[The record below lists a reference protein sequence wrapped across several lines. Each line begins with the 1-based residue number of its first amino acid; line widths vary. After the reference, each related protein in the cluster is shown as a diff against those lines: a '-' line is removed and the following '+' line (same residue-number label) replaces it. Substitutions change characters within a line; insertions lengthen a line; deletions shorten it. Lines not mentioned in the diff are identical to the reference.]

1 MIRLEHVNK
10 YFNKG
15 KKNEI
20 HVINDLNLKLNN
32 NGLVCLLG
40 PSGCGKTTILNAVG
54 GLDKVRNGKIYID
67 DERITKRSIK
77 KIDKIRNLKIGYI
90 FQDYKLIDSLN
101 VFDNVAL
108 VLKMIGI
115 KDKDEIKKRVDY
127 VLETLNIY
135 RYRYRLA
142 SMLSGGERQR
152 VAIARAIV
160 KDPDIILADEPTGNL
175 DSKNTLEIMN
185 IIKCISKKRLVIL
198 VTHEVNLA
206 KFYADRIIEL
216 EDGKVIK
223 DYENET
229 KDFLDYRLENNIYLK
244 DIKYHNDFND
254 KLNKISVYNDNNNLD
269 ITLVVKNGNIYIK
282 SNSNEKIEVI
292 DGNSNVNLIDD
303 HYKKI
308 DYDEVSKYEFNFDKV
323 INNNYKKKYSS
334 IYNLK
339 SMITSGFKK
348 ISNYSPIKKFLL
360 LGYMAASMFILFSI
374 ARMASAFVI
383 NDEDFVKSNNN
394 YVSVAVGKIDEKK
407 YNDILSVP
415 GIKYAVIGD
424 SLVGFKIT
432 YNTLLQ
438 NYDVSDLLV
447 GSISGLSLISDKDL
461 IYGEMPKN
469 DYEVVVD
476 IMSAKTLF
484 DSENH
489 AKSAGLLSEK
499 DLIGMNIS
507 VDNVKDFKIVG
518 ITDLKSPSIYIK
530 ENLIVDVVNNTSYQ
544 DSSDDY
550 YFPVADKDS
559 NYANYET
566 YDYTL
571 KNGRVPSGDY
581 EVLVNYDLKDLYEL
595 NKNIDTK
602 INGKKLKVVGY
613 YVTKNNDNSILIV
626 NSKMIT
632 YTLFDNNSTM
642 TLATDNKDELVSKLQ
657 EKDYNAINSY
667 DKNRNDYIKENKAS
681 VNSIIVFTSV
691 ILAISLIEIYLMI
704 RSSFLSRIKEVG
716 IYRAIGVKKLD
727 IYKMFIS
734 ESFAISTLASLPG
747 VLFMSYCLHV
757 LSDID
762 YIGRNYVMNVYIM
775 ILCIV
780 IMYVFNIIVG
790 LIPVFNTIRKSP
802 ARILSGKEV
811 D

>member
-77 KIDKIRNLKIGYI
+77 KIDKIRNLKVGYI
-90 FQDYKLIDSLN
+90 FQDYKLIDSLS

-292 DGNSNVNLIDD
+292 DSNSNVNLIDD

-484 DSENH
+484 VSDNH

-613 YVTKNNDNSILIV
+613 YVTKNNDNNILIV

-716 IYRAIGVKKLD
+716 IYRAIGVKKSD
-727 IYKMFIS
+727 IYKMFASEIMAINLTATLGGIILMGAILYNVSKMKVLGSMVVLNGTTVGLALLIS
-734 ESFAISTLASLPG
+734 FGFNL
-747 VLFMSYCLHV
+747 
-757 LSDID
+757 
-762 YIGRNYVMNVYIM
+762 IM
-775 ILCIV
+775 
-780 IMYVFNIIVG
+780 G
-790 LIPVFNTIRKSP
+790 LIPVYRVVRKRPSEIL
-802 ARILSGKEV
+802 ARHDI
-811 D
+811 

>member
-77 KIDKIRNLKIGYI
+77 KIDKIRNLKVGYI
-90 FQDYKLIDSLN
+90 FQDYKLIDSLS

-292 DGNSNVNLIDD
+292 DSNSNVNLIDD

-334 IYNLK
+334 IYDLK

-613 YVTKNNDNSILIV
+613 YVTKNNDNNILIV

-716 IYRAIGVKKLD
+716 IYRAIGVKKSD
-727 IYKMFIS
+727 IYKMFASEIMAINLTATLGGIILMGAILYNVSKMKVLGSMVVLNGTTVGLALLIS
-734 ESFAISTLASLPG
+734 FGFNL
-747 VLFMSYCLHV
+747 
-757 LSDID
+757 
-762 YIGRNYVMNVYIM
+762 IM
-775 ILCIV
+775 
-780 IMYVFNIIVG
+780 G
-790 LIPVFNTIRKSP
+790 LIPVYRVVRKRPSEIL
-802 ARILSGKEV
+802 ARHDI
-811 D
+811 

>member
-77 KIDKIRNLKIGYI
+77 KIDKIRNLKVGYI
-90 FQDYKLIDSLN
+90 FQDYKLIDSLS

-292 DGNSNVNLIDD
+292 DSNSNVNLIDD

-544 DSSDDY
+544 ESSDDY

-613 YVTKNNDNSILIV
+613 YVTKNNDNNILIV

-716 IYRAIGVKKLD
+716 IYRAIGVKKSD
-727 IYKMFIS
+727 IYKMFASEIMAINLTATLGGIILMGAILYNVSKMKVLGSMVVLNGTTVGLALLIS
-734 ESFAISTLASLPG
+734 FGFNL
-747 VLFMSYCLHV
+747 
-757 LSDID
+757 
-762 YIGRNYVMNVYIM
+762 IM
-775 ILCIV
+775 
-780 IMYVFNIIVG
+780 G
-790 LIPVFNTIRKSP
+790 LIPVYRVVRKRPSEIL
-802 ARILSGKEV
+802 ARHDI
-811 D
+811 

>member
-77 KIDKIRNLKIGYI
+77 KIDKIRNLKVGYI
-90 FQDYKLIDSLN
+90 FQDYKLIDSLS

-292 DGNSNVNLIDD
+292 DSNSNVNLIDD

-424 SLVGFKIT
+424 SLLGFKIT

-613 YVTKNNDNSILIV
+613 YVTKNNDNNILIV

-716 IYRAIGVKKLD
+716 IYRAIGVKKSD
-727 IYKMFIS
+727 IYKMFASEIMAINLTATLGGIILMGAILYNVSKMKVLGSMVVLNGTTVGLALLIS
-734 ESFAISTLASLPG
+734 FGFNL
-747 VLFMSYCLHV
+747 
-757 LSDID
+757 
-762 YIGRNYVMNVYIM
+762 IM
-775 ILCIV
+775 
-780 IMYVFNIIVG
+780 G
-790 LIPVFNTIRKSP
+790 LIPVYRVVRKRPSEIL
-802 ARILSGKEV
+802 ARHDI
-811 D
+811 

>member
-77 KIDKIRNLKIGYI
+77 KIDKIRNLKVGYI
-90 FQDYKLIDSLN
+90 FQDYKLIDNLS

-175 DSKNTLEIMN
+175 DSKNSLEIMN

-223 DYENET
+223 DYENQT

-254 KLNKISVYNDNNNLD
+254 KLNKIDVYNDNNNLD

-292 DGNSNVNLIDD
+292 DSNSNVNLIDD

-308 DYDEVSKYEFNFDKV
+308 DYDEVNKYEFNFDKV
-323 INNNYKKKYSS
+323 INNNFKKKYSS
-334 IYNLK
+334 ICNLK

-407 YNDILSVP
+407 YNDILSVS

-424 SLVGFKIT
+424 SLVSFKIT

-469 DYEVVVD
+469 DYEAVVD

-489 AKSAGLLSEK
+489 AKSAGLESEK

-507 VDNVKDFKIVG
+507 VNNVKDFKIVG
-518 ITDLKSPSIYIK
+518 ITNLKSPSIYIK
-530 ENLIVDVVNNTSYQ
+530 ERLIVDVVNNNSYQ
-544 DSSDDY
+544 SSNEDY
-550 YFPVADKDS
+550 YFPVADKNS

-571 KNGRVPSGDY
+571 KKGRVPSGDY

-595 NKNIDTK
+595 NKTIDTK

-613 YVTKNNDNSILIV
+613 YVTKNNDNNILIV

-716 IYRAIGVKKLD
+716 IYRAIGVKKSD
-727 IYKMFIS
+727 IYKMFASEIMAINLTATLGGIILMGAILYNVSKMKVLGSMVVLNGTTLGLALLIS
-734 ESFAISTLASLPG
+734 FGFNL
-747 VLFMSYCLHV
+747 
-757 LSDID
+757 
-762 YIGRNYVMNVYIM
+762 IM
-775 ILCIV
+775 
-780 IMYVFNIIVG
+780 G
-790 LIPVFNTIRKSP
+790 LIPVYRVVRKRPSEIL
-802 ARILSGKEV
+802 ARHDI
-811 D
+811 

>member
-77 KIDKIRNLKIGYI
+77 KIDKIRNLKVGYI
-90 FQDYKLIDSLN
+90 FQDYKLIDSLS

-160 KDPDIILADEPTGNL
+160 KEPDIILADEPTGNL

-292 DGNSNVNLIDD
+292 DSNSNVNLIDD

-613 YVTKNNDNSILIV
+613 YVTKNNDNNILIV

-716 IYRAIGVKKLD
+716 IYRAIGVKKSD
-727 IYKMFIS
+727 IYKMFASEIMAINLTATLGGIILMGAILYNVSKMKVLGSMVVLNGTTVGLALLIS
-734 ESFAISTLASLPG
+734 FGFNL
-747 VLFMSYCLHV
+747 
-757 LSDID
+757 
-762 YIGRNYVMNVYIM
+762 IM
-775 ILCIV
+775 
-780 IMYVFNIIVG
+780 G
-790 LIPVFNTIRKSP
+790 LIPVYRVVRKRPSEIL
-802 ARILSGKEV
+802 ARHDI
-811 D
+811 

>member
-77 KIDKIRNLKIGYI
+77 KIDKIRNLKVGYI
-90 FQDYKLIDSLN
+90 FQDYKLIDSLS

-292 DGNSNVNLIDD
+292 DSNSNVNLIDD

-613 YVTKNNDNSILIV
+613 YVTKNNDNNILIV

-716 IYRAIGVKKLD
+716 IYRAIGVKKSD
-727 IYKMFIS
+727 IYKMFAS
-734 ESFAISTLASLPG
+734 EIMAINLTATLGGIILMGAIL
-747 VLFMSYCLHV
+747 Y
-757 LSDID
+757 
-762 YIGRNYVMNVYIM
+762 NVSKM
-775 ILCIV
+775 KV
-780 IMYVFNIIVG
+780 
-790 LIPVFNTIRKSP
+790 
-802 ARILSGKEV
+802 
-811 D
+811 

>member
-20 HVINDLNLKLNN
+20 HVINDFNLKLNN

-77 KIDKIRNLKIGYI
+77 KIDKIRNLKVGYI
-90 FQDYKLIDSLN
+90 FQDYKLIDSLS

-269 ITLVVKNGNIYIK
+269 ITLLVKNGNIYIK

-292 DGNSNVNLIDD
+292 DSNSNVNLIDD

-613 YVTKNNDNSILIV
+613 YVTKNNDNNILIV

-716 IYRAIGVKKLD
+716 IYRAIGVKKSD
-727 IYKMFIS
+727 IYKMFASEIMAINLTATLGGIILMGAILYNVSKMKVLGSMVVLNGTTVGLALLIS
-734 ESFAISTLASLPG
+734 FGFNL
-747 VLFMSYCLHV
+747 
-757 LSDID
+757 
-762 YIGRNYVMNVYIM
+762 IM
-775 ILCIV
+775 
-780 IMYVFNIIVG
+780 G
-790 LIPVFNTIRKSP
+790 LIPVYRVVRKRPSEIL
-802 ARILSGKEV
+802 ARHDI
-811 D
+811 

>member
-90 FQDYKLIDSLN
+90 FQDYKLIDSLS

-175 DSKNTLEIMN
+175 DSKNSLEIMN

-223 DYENET
+223 NYENQT

-254 KLNKISVYNDNNNLD
+254 KLNKIDVYNDNNNLD

-292 DGNSNVNLIDD
+292 DSNSNVNLIDD

-323 INNNYKKKYSS
+323 INNNFKKKYSS
-334 IYNLK
+334 ICNLK

-407 YNDILSVP
+407 YNDILSVS

-424 SLVGFKIT
+424 SLVSFKIT

-469 DYEVVVD
+469 DYEAVVD
-476 IMSAKTLF
+476 IMSAKRLF

-489 AKSAGLLSEK
+489 AKSAGLESEK

-507 VDNVKDFKIVG
+507 VNNVKDFKIVG
-518 ITDLKSPSIYIK
+518 ITNLKSPSIYIK
-530 ENLIVDVVNNTSYQ
+530 ERLIVDVVNNNSYQ
-544 DSSDDY
+544 SSNEDY
-550 YFPVADKDS
+550 YFPVADKNS

-571 KNGRVPSGDY
+571 KKGRVPSGDY

-613 YVTKNNDNSILIV
+613 YVTKNNDNNILIV

-691 ILAISLIEIYLMI
+691 ILAISLLEIYLMI

-716 IYRAIGVKKLD
+716 IYRAIGVKKSD
-727 IYKMFIS
+727 IYKMFASEIMAINLTATLGGIILMGAILYNVSKMKVLGSMVVLNGTTVGLALLIS
-734 ESFAISTLASLPG
+734 FGFNL
-747 VLFMSYCLHV
+747 
-757 LSDID
+757 
-762 YIGRNYVMNVYIM
+762 IM
-775 ILCIV
+775 
-780 IMYVFNIIVG
+780 G
-790 LIPVFNTIRKSP
+790 LIPVYRVVRKRPSEIL
-802 ARILSGKEV
+802 ARHDI
-811 D
+811 

>member
-20 HVINDLNLKLNN
+20 HVINDLNLMLNN

-77 KIDKIRNLKIGYI
+77 KIDKIRNLKVGYI
-90 FQDYKLIDSLN
+90 FQDYKLIDSLS

-292 DGNSNVNLIDD
+292 DSNSNVNLIDD

-613 YVTKNNDNSILIV
+613 YVTKNNDNNILIV

-716 IYRAIGVKKLD
+716 IYRAIGVKKSD
-727 IYKMFIS
+727 IYKMFASEIMAINLTATLGGIILMGAILYNVSKMKVLGSMVVLNGTTVGLALLIS
-734 ESFAISTLASLPG
+734 FGFNL
-747 VLFMSYCLHV
+747 
-757 LSDID
+757 
-762 YIGRNYVMNVYIM
+762 IM
-775 ILCIV
+775 
-780 IMYVFNIIVG
+780 G
-790 LIPVFNTIRKSP
+790 LIPVYRVVRKRPSEIL
-802 ARILSGKEV
+802 ARHDI
-811 D
+811 

>member
-77 KIDKIRNLKIGYI
+77 KIDKIRNLKVGYI
-90 FQDYKLIDSLN
+90 FQDYKLIDSLS

-292 DGNSNVNLIDD
+292 DSNSNVNLIDD

-308 DYDEVSKYEFNFDKV
+308 YYDEVSKYEFNFDKV

-613 YVTKNNDNSILIV
+613 YVTKNNDNNILIV

-716 IYRAIGVKKLD
+716 IYRAIGVKKSD
-727 IYKMFIS
+727 IYKMFASEIMAINLTATLGGIILMGAILYNVSKMKVLGSMVVLNGTTVGLALLIS
-734 ESFAISTLASLPG
+734 FGFNL
-747 VLFMSYCLHV
+747 
-757 LSDID
+757 
-762 YIGRNYVMNVYIM
+762 IM
-775 ILCIV
+775 
-780 IMYVFNIIVG
+780 G
-790 LIPVFNTIRKSP
+790 LIPVYRVVRKRPSEIL
-802 ARILSGKEV
+802 ARHDI
-811 D
+811 

>member
-77 KIDKIRNLKIGYI
+77 KIDKIRNLKVGYI
-90 FQDYKLIDSLN
+90 FQDYKLIDSLS

-544 DSSDDY
+544 SSSDDY
-550 YFPVADKDS
+550 YFPVEDNDS

-613 YVTKNNDNSILIV
+613 YVTKNNDNNILIV

-716 IYRAIGVKKLD
+716 IYRAIGVKKSD
-727 IYKMFIS
+727 IYKMFASEIMAINLTATLGGIILMGVILYNVSKMKVLGSMVVLNGTIVGLALLIS
-734 ESFAISTLASLPG
+734 FGFNL
-747 VLFMSYCLHV
+747 
-757 LSDID
+757 
-762 YIGRNYVMNVYIM
+762 IM
-775 ILCIV
+775 
-780 IMYVFNIIVG
+780 G
-790 LIPVFNTIRKSP
+790 LIPVYRVVRKRPSEIL
-802 ARILSGKEV
+802 ARHDI
-811 D
+811 

>member
-77 KIDKIRNLKIGYI
+77 KIDKIRNLKVGYI
-90 FQDYKLIDSLN
+90 FQDYKLIDSLS

-292 DGNSNVNLIDD
+292 DSNSNVNLIDD

-469 DYEVVVD
+469 DYEAVVD

-544 DSSDDY
+544 SSSDDY
-550 YFPVADKDS
+550 YFPVEDKDS

-571 KNGRVPSGDY
+571 KNGKVPSGDY

-716 IYRAIGVKKLD
+716 IYRAIGVKKSD
-727 IYKMFIS
+727 IYKMFASEIMAINLTATLGGIILMGAILYNVSKMKVLGSMVVLNGTTVGLALLIS
-734 ESFAISTLASLPG
+734 FGFNL
-747 VLFMSYCLHV
+747 
-757 LSDID
+757 
-762 YIGRNYVMNVYIM
+762 IM
-775 ILCIV
+775 
-780 IMYVFNIIVG
+780 G
-790 LIPVFNTIRKSP
+790 LIPVYRVVRKRPSEIL
-802 ARILSGKEV
+802 ARHDI
-811 D
+811 

>member
-77 KIDKIRNLKIGYI
+77 KIDKIRNLKVGYI
-90 FQDYKLIDSLN
+90 FQDYKLIDSLS

-292 DGNSNVNLIDD
+292 DSNSNVNLIDD

-613 YVTKNNDNSILIV
+613 YVTKNNDNNILIV

-716 IYRAIGVKKLD
+716 IYRAIGVKKSD
-727 IYKMFIS
+727 IYKMFAS
-734 ESFAISTLASLPG
+734 EIMAINLTATLG
-747 VLFMSYCLHV
+747 G
-757 LSDID
+757 I
-762 YIGRNYVMNVYIM
+762 
-775 ILCIV
+775 IL
-780 IMYVFNIIVG
+780 M
-790 LIPVFNTIRKSP
+790 
-802 ARILSGKEV
+802 
-811 D
+811 

>member
-90 FQDYKLIDSLN
+90 FQDYKLIDSLS

-292 DGNSNVNLIDD
+292 DSNSNVNLIDD

-613 YVTKNNDNSILIV
+613 YVTKNNDNNILIV

-716 IYRAIGVKKLD
+716 IYRAIGVKKSD
-727 IYKMFIS
+727 IYKMFASEIMAINLTATLGGIILMGAILYNVSKMKVLGSMVVLNGTTVGLALLIS
-734 ESFAISTLASLPG
+734 FGFNL
-747 VLFMSYCLHV
+747 
-757 LSDID
+757 
-762 YIGRNYVMNVYIM
+762 IM
-775 ILCIV
+775 
-780 IMYVFNIIVG
+780 G
-790 LIPVFNTIRKSP
+790 LIPVYRVVRKRPSEIL
-802 ARILSGKEV
+802 ARHDI
-811 D
+811 

>member
-67 DERITKRSIK
+67 DECITKRSIK
-77 KIDKIRNLKIGYI
+77 KIDKIRNLKVGYI
-90 FQDYKLIDSLN
+90 FQDYKLIDSLS

-292 DGNSNVNLIDD
+292 DSNSNVNLIDD

-447 GSISGLSLISDKDL
+447 GSVSGLSLISDKDL

-571 KNGRVPSGDY
+571 KKGRVPSGDY

-613 YVTKNNDNSILIV
+613 YVTKNNDNNILIV

-716 IYRAIGVKKLD
+716 IYRAIGVKKSD
-727 IYKMFIS
+727 IYKMFASEIMAINLTATLGGIILMGAILYNVSKMKVLGSMVVLNGTTVGLALLIS
-734 ESFAISTLASLPG
+734 FGFNL
-747 VLFMSYCLHV
+747 
-757 LSDID
+757 
-762 YIGRNYVMNVYIM
+762 IM
-775 ILCIV
+775 
-780 IMYVFNIIVG
+780 G
-790 LIPVFNTIRKSP
+790 LIPVYRVVRKRPSEIL
-802 ARILSGKEV
+802 ARHDI
-811 D
+811 

>member
-77 KIDKIRNLKIGYI
+77 KIDKIRNLKVGYI
-90 FQDYKLIDSLN
+90 FQDYKLIDSLS

-613 YVTKNNDNSILIV
+613 YVTKNNDNNILIV

-716 IYRAIGVKKLD
+716 IYRAIGVKKSD
-727 IYKMFIS
+727 IYKMFASEIMAINLTATLGGIILMGAILYNVSKMKVLGSMVVLNGTTVGLALLIS
-734 ESFAISTLASLPG
+734 FGFNL
-747 VLFMSYCLHV
+747 
-757 LSDID
+757 
-762 YIGRNYVMNVYIM
+762 IM
-775 ILCIV
+775 
-780 IMYVFNIIVG
+780 G
-790 LIPVFNTIRKSP
+790 LIPVYRVVRKRPSEIL
-802 ARILSGKEV
+802 ARHDI
-811 D
+811 

>member
-77 KIDKIRNLKIGYI
+77 KIDKIRNLKVGYI
-90 FQDYKLIDSLN
+90 FQDYKLIDSLS

-206 KFYADRIIEL
+206 NFYADRIIEL

-292 DGNSNVNLIDD
+292 DSNSNVNLIDD

-613 YVTKNNDNSILIV
+613 YVTKNNDNNILIV

-716 IYRAIGVKKLD
+716 IYRAIGVKKSD
-727 IYKMFIS
+727 IYKMFASEIMAINLTATLGGIILMGAILYNVSKMKVLGSMVVLNGTIVGLALLIS
-734 ESFAISTLASLPG
+734 FGFNL
-747 VLFMSYCLHV
+747 
-757 LSDID
+757 
-762 YIGRNYVMNVYIM
+762 IM
-775 ILCIV
+775 
-780 IMYVFNIIVG
+780 G
-790 LIPVFNTIRKSP
+790 LIPVYRVVRKRPSEIL
-802 ARILSGKEV
+802 ARHDI
-811 D
+811 

>member
-77 KIDKIRNLKIGYI
+77 KIDKIRNLKLGYI
-90 FQDYKLIDSLN
+90 FQDYKLIDSLS

-292 DGNSNVNLIDD
+292 DSNSNVNLIDD

-507 VDNVKDFKIVG
+507 VNNVKDFKIVG

-571 KNGRVPSGDY
+571 KKGRVPSGDY

-613 YVTKNNDNSILIV
+613 YVTKNNDNNILIV

-716 IYRAIGVKKLD
+716 IYRAIGVKKSD
-727 IYKMFIS
+727 IYKMFASEIMAINLTATLGGIILMGAILYNVSKMKVLGSMVVLNGTTVGLALLIS
-734 ESFAISTLASLPG
+734 FGFNL
-747 VLFMSYCLHV
+747 
-757 LSDID
+757 
-762 YIGRNYVMNVYIM
+762 IM
-775 ILCIV
+775 
-780 IMYVFNIIVG
+780 G
-790 LIPVFNTIRKSP
+790 LIPVYRVVRKRPSEIL
-802 ARILSGKEV
+802 ARHDI
-811 D
+811 

>member
-77 KIDKIRNLKIGYI
+77 KIDKIRNLKVGYI
-90 FQDYKLIDSLN
+90 FQDYKLIDSLS

-254 KLNKISVYNDNNNLD
+254 KLNKIDVYNDNNNLD

-282 SNSNEKIEVI
+282 SNSNDKIEVI
-292 DGNSNVNLIDD
+292 DSNSNVNLIDD

-323 INNNYKKKYSS
+323 IDNNFKKKYSS

-394 YVSVAVGKIDEKK
+394 YVSVAVGKLDEKK

-469 DYEVVVD
+469 DYEAVVD

-484 DSENH
+484 NSENH

-544 DSSDDY
+544 SSSDDY

-571 KNGRVPSGDY
+571 KKGRVPSGDY

-595 NKNIDTK
+595 NKTIDTK

-613 YVTKNNDNSILIV
+613 YVTKNNDNNILIV

-716 IYRAIGVKKLD
+716 IYRAIGVKKSD
-727 IYKMFIS
+727 IYKMFASEIMAINLTATLGGIILMGAILYNVSKMKVLGSMVVLNGTTVGLALLIS
-734 ESFAISTLASLPG
+734 FGFNL
-747 VLFMSYCLHV
+747 
-757 LSDID
+757 
-762 YIGRNYVMNVYIM
+762 IM
-775 ILCIV
+775 
-780 IMYVFNIIVG
+780 G
-790 LIPVFNTIRKSP
+790 LIPVYRVVRKRPSEIL
-802 ARILSGKEV
+802 ARHDI
-811 D
+811 

>member
-77 KIDKIRNLKIGYI
+77 KIDKIRNLKVGYI
-90 FQDYKLIDSLN
+90 FQDYKLIDSLS

-175 DSKNTLEIMN
+175 DSKNSLEIMN

-223 DYENET
+223 DYENQT

-254 KLNKISVYNDNNNLD
+254 KLNKIDVYNDNNNLD

-292 DGNSNVNLIDD
+292 DSNSNVNLIDD

-323 INNNYKKKYSS
+323 INNNFKKKYSS
-334 IYNLK
+334 ICNLK

-407 YNDILSVP
+407 YNDILSIS

-424 SLVGFKIT
+424 SLVSFKIT

-469 DYEVVVD
+469 DYEAVVD

-484 DSENH
+484 NSENH
-489 AKSAGLLSEK
+489 AKSAGLESEK

-507 VDNVKDFKIVG
+507 VNNVKDFKIVG
-518 ITDLKSPSIYIK
+518 ITNLKSPSIYIK
-530 ENLIVDVVNNTSYQ
+530 ERLIVDVVNNTSYQ
-544 DSSDDY
+544 SSNEDY
-550 YFPVADKDS
+550 YFPVADKKS

-571 KNGRVPSGDY
+571 KKGRVPSGDY

-613 YVTKNNDNSILIV
+613 YVTKNNDNNILIV

-716 IYRAIGVKKLD
+716 IYRAIGVKKSD
-727 IYKMFIS
+727 IYKMFASEIMAINLTATLGGIILMGAILYNVSKMKVLGSMVVLNGTTLGLALLIS
-734 ESFAISTLASLPG
+734 FGFNL
-747 VLFMSYCLHV
+747 
-757 LSDID
+757 
-762 YIGRNYVMNVYIM
+762 IM
-775 ILCIV
+775 
-780 IMYVFNIIVG
+780 G
-790 LIPVFNTIRKSP
+790 LIPVYRVVRKRPSEIL
-802 ARILSGKEV
+802 ARHDI
-811 D
+811 

>member
-90 FQDYKLIDSLN
+90 FQDYKLIDSLS

-175 DSKNTLEIMN
+175 DSKNSLEIMN

-223 DYENET
+223 DYENQT

-254 KLNKISVYNDNNNLD
+254 KLNRIDVYNDNNNLD

-292 DGNSNVNLIDD
+292 DSNSNVNLIDD

-323 INNNYKKKYSS
+323 INNNFKKKYSS
-334 IYNLK
+334 ICNLK

-407 YNDILSVP
+407 YNDILSVS

-424 SLVGFKIT
+424 SLVSFKIT

-469 DYEVVVD
+469 DYEAVVD

-489 AKSAGLLSEK
+489 AKSAGLESEK

-507 VDNVKDFKIVG
+507 VNNVKDFKIVG
-518 ITDLKSPSIYIK
+518 ITNLKSPSIYIK
-530 ENLIVDVVNNTSYQ
+530 ERLIVDVVNNNSYQ
-544 DSSDDY
+544 SSNEDY
-550 YFPVADKDS
+550 YFPVADKNS

-571 KNGRVPSGDY
+571 KKGRVPSGDY

-595 NKNIDTK
+595 NKTIDTK

-613 YVTKNNDNSILIV
+613 YVTKNNDNNILIV

-716 IYRAIGVKKLD
+716 IYRAIGVKKSD
-727 IYKMFIS
+727 IYKMFASEIMAINLTATLGGIILMGAILYNVSKMKVLGSMVVLNGTTIGLALLIS
-734 ESFAISTLASLPG
+734 FGFNL
-747 VLFMSYCLHV
+747 
-757 LSDID
+757 
-762 YIGRNYVMNVYIM
+762 IM
-775 ILCIV
+775 
-780 IMYVFNIIVG
+780 G
-790 LIPVFNTIRKSP
+790 LIPVYRVVRKRPSEIL
-802 ARILSGKEV
+802 ARHDI
-811 D
+811 

>member
-77 KIDKIRNLKIGYI
+77 KLDNISNLKVGYI
-90 FQDYKLIDSLN
+90 FQDYKLIDSLS

-175 DSKNTLEIMN
+175 DSKNTLKIMK

-254 KLNKISVYNDNNNLD
+254 KLNKISGNNDNNNLD

-292 DGNSNVNLIDD
+292 DSNSNVNLIDD

-323 INNNYKKKYSS
+323 INNNYKKKYSR

-613 YVTKNNDNSILIV
+613 YVTKNNDNNILIV

-716 IYRAIGVKKLD
+716 IYRAIGVKKSD
-727 IYKMFIS
+727 IYKMFASEIMAINLTATLGGIILMGAILYNVSKMKVLGSMVVLNGTIVGLALLIS
-734 ESFAISTLASLPG
+734 FGFNL
-747 VLFMSYCLHV
+747 
-757 LSDID
+757 
-762 YIGRNYVMNVYIM
+762 IM
-775 ILCIV
+775 
-780 IMYVFNIIVG
+780 G
-790 LIPVFNTIRKSP
+790 LIPVYRVVRKRPSEIL
-802 ARILSGKEV
+802 ARHDI
-811 D
+811 

>member
-77 KIDKIRNLKIGYI
+77 KIDKIRNLKVGYI
-90 FQDYKLIDSLN
+90 FQDYKLIDSLS

-292 DGNSNVNLIDD
+292 DSNSNVNLIDD

-447 GSISGLSLISDKDL
+447 GSVSGLSLISDKDL

-469 DYEVVVD
+469 DYEAVVD

-484 DSENH
+484 NSENH

-544 DSSDDY
+544 SSSDDY
-550 YFPVADKDS
+550 YFPVEDKDS

-571 KNGRVPSGDY
+571 KKGRVPSGDY

-613 YVTKNNDNSILIV
+613 YVTKNNDNNILIV

-716 IYRAIGVKKLD
+716 IYRAIGVKKSD
-727 IYKMFIS
+727 IYKMFASEIMAINLTATLGGIILMGAILYNVSKMKVLGSMVVLNGTTVGLALLIS
-734 ESFAISTLASLPG
+734 FGFNL
-747 VLFMSYCLHV
+747 
-757 LSDID
+757 
-762 YIGRNYVMNVYIM
+762 IM
-775 ILCIV
+775 
-780 IMYVFNIIVG
+780 G
-790 LIPVFNTIRKSP
+790 LIPVYRVVRKRPSEIL
-802 ARILSGKEV
+802 ARHDI
-811 D
+811 

>member
-77 KIDKIRNLKIGYI
+77 KIDKIRNLKLGYI
-90 FQDYKLIDSLN
+90 FQDYKLIDSLS

-292 DGNSNVNLIDD
+292 DSNSNVNLIDD

-461 IYGEMPKN
+461 IYGKMPKN

-544 DSSDDY
+544 SSSDDY

-716 IYRAIGVKKLD
+716 IYRAIGVKKSD
-727 IYKMFIS
+727 IYKMFASEIMAINLTATLGGIILMGAILYNVSKMKVLGSMVVLNGTTVGLALLIS
-734 ESFAISTLASLPG
+734 FGFNL
-747 VLFMSYCLHV
+747 
-757 LSDID
+757 
-762 YIGRNYVMNVYIM
+762 IM
-775 ILCIV
+775 
-780 IMYVFNIIVG
+780 G
-790 LIPVFNTIRKSP
+790 LIPVYRVVRKRPSEIL
-802 ARILSGKEV
+802 ARHDI
-811 D
+811 

>member
-77 KIDKIRNLKIGYI
+77 KIDKIRNLKVGYI
-90 FQDYKLIDSLN
+90 FQDYKLIDSLS

-292 DGNSNVNLIDD
+292 DSNSNVNLIDD

-530 ENLIVDVVNNTSYQ
+530 ENLIVDVINNTSYQ
-544 DSSDDY
+544 SSSDDY
-550 YFPVADKDS
+550 YFPVEDNDS

-613 YVTKNNDNSILIV
+613 YVTKNNYDTILIV

-716 IYRAIGVKKLD
+716 IYRAIGVKKSD
-727 IYKMFIS
+727 IYKMFASEIMAINLTATLGGIILMAAILYNVSKMKVLGSMVVLNGTTVGLALLIS
-734 ESFAISTLASLPG
+734 FGFNL
-747 VLFMSYCLHV
+747 
-757 LSDID
+757 
-762 YIGRNYVMNVYIM
+762 IM
-775 ILCIV
+775 
-780 IMYVFNIIVG
+780 G
-790 LIPVFNTIRKSP
+790 LIPVYRVVRKRPSEIL
-802 ARILSGKEV
+802 ARHDI
-811 D
+811 

>member
-77 KIDKIRNLKIGYI
+77 KIDKIRNLKVGYI
-90 FQDYKLIDSLN
+90 FQDYKLIDSLS

-469 DYEVVVD
+469 DYEAVVD

-530 ENLIVDVVNNTSYQ
+530 ENLIVDVINNTSYQ
-544 DSSDDY
+544 SSSDDY
-550 YFPVADKDS
+550 YFPVEDKDS
-559 NYANYET
+559 NYANYKT

-613 YVTKNNDNSILIV
+613 YVTKNNDNNILIV

-716 IYRAIGVKKLD
+716 IYRAIGVKKSD
-727 IYKMFIS
+727 IYKMFASEIMAINLTATLGGIILMGAILYNVSKMKVLGSMVVLNGTTLGLALLIS
-734 ESFAISTLASLPG
+734 FGFNL
-747 VLFMSYCLHV
+747 
-757 LSDID
+757 
-762 YIGRNYVMNVYIM
+762 IM
-775 ILCIV
+775 
-780 IMYVFNIIVG
+780 G
-790 LIPVFNTIRKSP
+790 LIPVYRVVRKRPSEIL
-802 ARILSGKEV
+802 ARHDI
-811 D
+811 

>member
-77 KIDKIRNLKIGYI
+77 KIDKIRNLKVGYI
-90 FQDYKLIDSLN
+90 FQDYKLIDNLS

-175 DSKNTLEIMN
+175 DSKNSLEIMN

-223 DYENET
+223 DYENQT

-254 KLNKISVYNDNNNLD
+254 KLNKIDVYNDNNNLD

-292 DGNSNVNLIDD
+292 DSNSNVNLIDD

-323 INNNYKKKYSS
+323 INNNFKKKYSS
-334 IYNLK
+334 ICNLK

-407 YNDILSVP
+407 YNDILSVS

-424 SLVGFKIT
+424 SLVSFKIT

-469 DYEVVVD
+469 DYEAVVD

-489 AKSAGLLSEK
+489 AKSAGLESEK

-507 VDNVKDFKIVG
+507 VNNVKDFKIVG
-518 ITDLKSPSIYIK
+518 ITNLKSPSIYIK
-530 ENLIVDVVNNTSYQ
+530 ERLIVDVVNNNSYQ
-544 DSSDDY
+544 SSNEDY
-550 YFPVADKDS
+550 YFPVADKNS

-571 KNGRVPSGDY
+571 KKGRVPSGDY

-595 NKNIDTK
+595 NKTIDTK

-613 YVTKNNDNSILIV
+613 YVTKNNDNNILIV

-716 IYRAIGVKKLD
+716 IYRAIGVKKSD
-727 IYKMFIS
+727 IYKMFASEIMAINLTATLGGIILMGAILYNVSKMKVLGSMVVLNGTTVGLALLIS
-734 ESFAISTLASLPG
+734 FGFNL
-747 VLFMSYCLHV
+747 
-757 LSDID
+757 
-762 YIGRNYVMNVYIM
+762 IM
-775 ILCIV
+775 
-780 IMYVFNIIVG
+780 G
-790 LIPVFNTIRKSP
+790 LIPVYRVVRKRPSEIL
-802 ARILSGKEV
+802 ARHDI
-811 D
+811 

>member
-77 KIDKIRNLKIGYI
+77 KIDKIRNLKVGYI
-90 FQDYKLIDSLN
+90 FQDYKLIDSLS

-292 DGNSNVNLIDD
+292 DSNSNVNLIDD

-323 INNNYKKKYSS
+323 INNDYKKKYSS

-613 YVTKNNDNSILIV
+613 YVTKNNDNNILIV

-716 IYRAIGVKKLD
+716 IYRAIGVKKSD
-727 IYKMFIS
+727 IYKMFASEIMAINLTATLGGIILMGAILYNVSKMKVLGSMVVLNGTTVGLALLIS
-734 ESFAISTLASLPG
+734 FGFNL
-747 VLFMSYCLHV
+747 
-757 LSDID
+757 
-762 YIGRNYVMNVYIM
+762 IM
-775 ILCIV
+775 
-780 IMYVFNIIVG
+780 G
-790 LIPVFNTIRKSP
+790 LIPVYRVVRKRPSEIL
-802 ARILSGKEV
+802 ARHDI
-811 D
+811 

>member
-77 KIDKIRNLKIGYI
+77 KIDKIRNLKVGYI
-90 FQDYKLIDSLN
+90 FQDYKLIDSLS

-484 DSENH
+484 VSDNH

-544 DSSDDY
+544 SSSDDY
-550 YFPVADKDS
+550 YFPVEDNDS

-613 YVTKNNDNSILIV
+613 YVTKNNDNNILIV

-716 IYRAIGVKKLD
+716 IYRAIGVKKSD
-727 IYKMFIS
+727 IYKMFASEIMAINLTATLGGIILMGVILYNVSKMKVLGSMVVLNGTIVGLALLIS
-734 ESFAISTLASLPG
+734 FGFNL
-747 VLFMSYCLHV
+747 
-757 LSDID
+757 
-762 YIGRNYVMNVYIM
+762 IM
-775 ILCIV
+775 
-780 IMYVFNIIVG
+780 G
-790 LIPVFNTIRKSP
+790 LIPVYRVVRKRPSEIL
-802 ARILSGKEV
+802 ARHDI
-811 D
+811 

>member
-77 KIDKIRNLKIGYI
+77 KIDKIRNLKVGYI
-90 FQDYKLIDSLN
+90 FQDYKLIDSLS

-292 DGNSNVNLIDD
+292 DSNSNVNLIDD

-424 SLVGFKIT
+424 SLVSFKIT

-550 YFPVADKDS
+550 YFPVKDKDS

-613 YVTKNNDNSILIV
+613 YVTKNNDNNILIV

-716 IYRAIGVKKLD
+716 IYRAIGVKKSD
-727 IYKMFIS
+727 IYKMFASEIMAINLTATLGGIILMGAILYNVSKMKVLGSMVVLNGTTVGLALLIS
-734 ESFAISTLASLPG
+734 FGFNL
-747 VLFMSYCLHV
+747 
-757 LSDID
+757 
-762 YIGRNYVMNVYIM
+762 IM
-775 ILCIV
+775 
-780 IMYVFNIIVG
+780 G
-790 LIPVFNTIRKSP
+790 LIPVYRVVRKRPSEIL
-802 ARILSGKEV
+802 ARHDI
-811 D
+811 

>member
-77 KIDKIRNLKIGYI
+77 KIDKIRNLKLGYI
-90 FQDYKLIDSLN
+90 FQDYKLIDSLS

-292 DGNSNVNLIDD
+292 DSNSNVNLIDD

-613 YVTKNNDNSILIV
+613 YVTKNNDNNILIV

-716 IYRAIGVKKLD
+716 IYRAIGVKKSD
-727 IYKMFIS
+727 IYKMFASEIMAINLTATLGGIILMGAILYNVSKMKVLGSMVVLNGTTVGLALLIS
-734 ESFAISTLASLPG
+734 FGFNL
-747 VLFMSYCLHV
+747 
-757 LSDID
+757 
-762 YIGRNYVMNVYIM
+762 IM
-775 ILCIV
+775 
-780 IMYVFNIIVG
+780 G
-790 LIPVFNTIRKSP
+790 LIPVYRVVRKRPSEIL
-802 ARILSGKEV
+802 ARHDI
-811 D
+811 

>member
-77 KIDKIRNLKIGYI
+77 KIDKIRNLKVGYI
-90 FQDYKLIDSLN
+90 FQDYKLIDSLS

-292 DGNSNVNLIDD
+292 DSNSNINLIDD

-374 ARMASAFVI
+374 SRMASAFVI

-613 YVTKNNDNSILIV
+613 YVTKNNDNNILIV

-716 IYRAIGVKKLD
+716 IYRAIGVKKSD
-727 IYKMFIS
+727 IYKMFASEIMAINLTATLGGIILMGAILYNVSKMKVLGSMVVLNGTIVGLALLIS
-734 ESFAISTLASLPG
+734 FGFNL
-747 VLFMSYCLHV
+747 
-757 LSDID
+757 
-762 YIGRNYVMNVYIM
+762 IM
-775 ILCIV
+775 
-780 IMYVFNIIVG
+780 G
-790 LIPVFNTIRKSP
+790 LIPVYRVVRKRPSEIL
-802 ARILSGKEV
+802 ARHDI
-811 D
+811 

>member
-90 FQDYKLIDSLN
+90 FQDYKLIDSLS

-175 DSKNTLEIMN
+175 DSKNSLEIMN

-223 DYENET
+223 DYENQT

-254 KLNKISVYNDNNNLD
+254 KLNKIDVYNDNNNLD

-292 DGNSNVNLIDD
+292 DSNSNVNLIDD

-323 INNNYKKKYSS
+323 INNNFKKKYSS
-334 IYNLK
+334 ICNLK

-424 SLVGFKIT
+424 SLVSFKIT

-469 DYEVVVD
+469 DYEAVVD

-489 AKSAGLLSEK
+489 AKSAGLESEK

-507 VDNVKDFKIVG
+507 VNNVKDFKIVG
-518 ITDLKSPSIYIK
+518 ITNLKSPSIYIK
-530 ENLIVDVVNNTSYQ
+530 ERLIVDVVNNTSYQ
-544 DSSDDY
+544 SSNDDY
-550 YFPVADKDS
+550 YFPVADKNS

-571 KNGRVPSGDY
+571 KKGRVPSGDY

-613 YVTKNNDNSILIV
+613 YVTKNNDNNILIV

-667 DKNRNDYIKENKAS
+667 DKNKNDYIKENKAS

-716 IYRAIGVKKLD
+716 IYRAIGVKKSD
-727 IYKMFIS
+727 IYKMFASEIMAINLTATLGGIILMGAILYNVSKMKVLGSMVVLNGTTIGLALLIS
-734 ESFAISTLASLPG
+734 FGFNL
-747 VLFMSYCLHV
+747 
-757 LSDID
+757 
-762 YIGRNYVMNVYIM
+762 IM
-775 ILCIV
+775 
-780 IMYVFNIIVG
+780 G
-790 LIPVFNTIRKSP
+790 LIPVYRVVRKRPSEIL
-802 ARILSGKEV
+802 ARHDI
-811 D
+811 

>member
-77 KIDKIRNLKIGYI
+77 KIDKIRNLKLGYI
-90 FQDYKLIDSLN
+90 FQDYKLIDSLS

-292 DGNSNVNLIDD
+292 DSNSNVNLIDD

-374 ARMASAFVI
+374 SRMASAFVI

-613 YVTKNNDNSILIV
+613 YVTKNNDNNILIV

-716 IYRAIGVKKLD
+716 IYRAIGVKKSD
-727 IYKMFIS
+727 IYKMFASEIMAINLTATLGGIILMGAILYNVSKMKVLGSMVVLNGTIVGLALLIS
-734 ESFAISTLASLPG
+734 FGFNL
-747 VLFMSYCLHV
+747 
-757 LSDID
+757 
-762 YIGRNYVMNVYIM
+762 IM
-775 ILCIV
+775 
-780 IMYVFNIIVG
+780 G
-790 LIPVFNTIRKSP
+790 LIPVYRVVRKRPSEIL
-802 ARILSGKEV
+802 ARHDI
-811 D
+811 

>member
-77 KIDKIRNLKIGYI
+77 KIDKIRNLKVGYI
-90 FQDYKLIDSLN
+90 FQDYKLIDSLS

-292 DGNSNVNLIDD
+292 DSNSNVNLIDD

-447 GSISGLSLISDKDL
+447 GSVSGLSLISDKDL

-469 DYEVVVD
+469 DYEAVVD

-544 DSSDDY
+544 SSSDDY
-550 YFPVADKDS
+550 YFPVEDKDS

-613 YVTKNNDNSILIV
+613 YVTKNNDNNILIV

-716 IYRAIGVKKLD
+716 IYRAIGVKKSD
-727 IYKMFIS
+727 IYKMFASEIMAINLTATLGGIILMAAILYNVSKMKVLGSMVVLNGTTVGLALLIS
-734 ESFAISTLASLPG
+734 FGFNL
-747 VLFMSYCLHV
+747 
-757 LSDID
+757 
-762 YIGRNYVMNVYIM
+762 IM
-775 ILCIV
+775 
-780 IMYVFNIIVG
+780 G
-790 LIPVFNTIRKSP
+790 LIPVYRVVRKRPSEIL
-802 ARILSGKEV
+802 ARHDI
-811 D
+811 

>member
-77 KIDKIRNLKIGYI
+77 KIDKIRNLKVGYI
-90 FQDYKLIDSLN
+90 FQDYKLIDSLS

-160 KDPDIILADEPTGNL
+160 KDPDIILADEPTGNS

-292 DGNSNVNLIDD
+292 DSNSNVNLIDD

-613 YVTKNNDNSILIV
+613 YVTKNNDNNILIV

-716 IYRAIGVKKLD
+716 IYRAIGVKKSD
-727 IYKMFIS
+727 IYKMFASEIMAINLTATLGGIILMGAILYNVSKMKVLGSMVVLNGTTVGLALLIS
-734 ESFAISTLASLPG
+734 FGFNL
-747 VLFMSYCLHV
+747 
-757 LSDID
+757 
-762 YIGRNYVMNVYIM
+762 IM
-775 ILCIV
+775 
-780 IMYVFNIIVG
+780 G
-790 LIPVFNTIRKSP
+790 LIPVYRVVRKRPSEIL
-802 ARILSGKEV
+802 ARHDI
-811 D
+811 

>member
-20 HVINDLNLKLNN
+20 HVINDLNLMLNN

-77 KIDKIRNLKIGYI
+77 KIDKIRNLKVGYI
-90 FQDYKLIDSLN
+90 FQDYKLIDSLS

-292 DGNSNVNLIDD
+292 DSNSNVNLIDD

-613 YVTKNNDNSILIV
+613 YVTKNNDNNILIV
-626 NSKMIT
+626 NSKVIT

-716 IYRAIGVKKLD
+716 IYRAIGVKKSD
-727 IYKMFIS
+727 IYKMFASEIMAINLTATLGGIILMGAILYNVSKMKVLGSMVVLNGTTVGLALLIS
-734 ESFAISTLASLPG
+734 FGFNL
-747 VLFMSYCLHV
+747 
-757 LSDID
+757 
-762 YIGRNYVMNVYIM
+762 IM
-775 ILCIV
+775 
-780 IMYVFNIIVG
+780 G
-790 LIPVFNTIRKSP
+790 LIPVYRVVRKRPSEIL
-802 ARILSGKEV
+802 ARHDI
-811 D
+811 

>member
-10 YFNKG
+10 FFNKG

-77 KIDKIRNLKIGYI
+77 KIDKIRNLKVGYI
-90 FQDYKLIDSLN
+90 FQDYKLIDSLS

-292 DGNSNVNLIDD
+292 DSNSNVNLIDD

-613 YVTKNNDNSILIV
+613 YVTKNNDNNILIV

-716 IYRAIGVKKLD
+716 IYRAIGVKKSD
-727 IYKMFIS
+727 IYKMFASEIMAINLTATLGGIILMGAILYNVSKMKVLGSMVVLNGTTVGLALLIS
-734 ESFAISTLASLPG
+734 FGFNL
-747 VLFMSYCLHV
+747 
-757 LSDID
+757 
-762 YIGRNYVMNVYIM
+762 IM
-775 ILCIV
+775 
-780 IMYVFNIIVG
+780 G
-790 LIPVFNTIRKSP
+790 LIPVYRVVRKRPSEIL
-802 ARILSGKEV
+802 ARHDI
-811 D
+811 